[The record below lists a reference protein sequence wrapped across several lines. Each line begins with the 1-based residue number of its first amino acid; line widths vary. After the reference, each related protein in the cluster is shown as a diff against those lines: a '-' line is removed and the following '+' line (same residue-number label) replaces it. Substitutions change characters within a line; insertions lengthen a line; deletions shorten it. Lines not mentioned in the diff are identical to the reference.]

1 MSILLY
7 EIRLLDAE
15 ICKKLCVFA
24 HIASKFNSGW
34 LITHF
39 RDYLVGDEETPLG
52 QEEVQKIKNRIL
64 EQFPADYTQKV
75 PFHLDDLV
83 VGVGV
88 LCCRVKTLSTGILH
102 LNKLSRYQ
110 QCS

>member
-1 MSILLY
+1 MGILLY

-15 ICKKLCVFA
+15 ICEKFCVLA
-24 HIASKFNSGW
+24 HIASKFNSCW
-34 LITHF
+34 LIPHF
-39 RDYLVGDEETPLG
+39 RDYLVGDEEASLC

-64 EQFPADYTQKV
+64 EQFPTDNTQKV
-75 PFHLDDLV
+75 PFHLDDFV

-88 LCCRVKTLSTGILH
+88 LCCRVKTLGTGIFH
-102 LNKLSRYQ
+102 LNKLGRYQ